1 MTTTPHTSTIEQEQ
15 LEPLLADIER
25 NQEAI
30 GCNIRNLQ
38 RAVAVLELRMS
49 LLHSRKLGHDLEQ
62 KQVPVGNL
70 EDVEDQSNELP
81 QLELVSSST
90 QDDLILRT
98 AEMPPSSNYFL
109 IWMFVGT
116 LLGTVASFLIPSY
129 L

>member
-1 MTTTPHTSTIEQEQ
+1 
-15 LEPLLADIER
+15 
-25 NQEAI
+25 
-30 GCNIRNLQ
+30 
-38 RAVAVLELRMS
+38 MS
-49 LLHSRKLGHDLEQ
+49 LLHSRKLGHDLDLQ